1 MKIRKFCASKVE
13 WIYIYQLLEAI
24 DEKNIR
30 NHVANQVEW
39 YVIKAERYKFLE
51 YVLKCLTVVMPTLV
65 VVMQQCLDTENPI
78 VKFVVL
84 GGATITSASGTFLML
99 HDKRV
104 IYRKAAEQ
112 IKEETMLYVN
122 HAEQYSGKERDKSFI
137 KKLNE
142 ISKNTN
148 SKWSDIEEND
158 ESTTKKQT
166 ANEETLK
173 TTTD

>member
-1 MKIRKFCASKVE
+1 MKISKFCASKVE
-13 WIYIYQLLEAI
+13 WKYIYQLLEAI

-51 YVLKCLTVVMPTLV
+51 YTLKCLTVVMPTLV
-65 VVMQQCLDTENPI
+65 VAIQQCLDTNNFWAQVI
-78 VKFVVL
+78 VL
-84 GGATITSASGTFLML
+84 GGATITSASGTFLKL

-104 IYRKAAEQ
+104 VYRKAAEQ

-122 HAEQYSGKERDKSFI
+122 HAEQYSDEERDKNFV

-158 ESTTKKQT
+158 ESATKKQT
-166 ANEETLK
+166 SNEETADK
-173 TTTD
+173 